1 MDAGRIEQILNN
13 LLSNGL
19 RYTPEGGS
27 LALQLAVKQRQA
39 ELSLSDSGPGIPPE
53 ALPQL
58 FERFFRVDRA
68 RSRQQGGTG
77 LGLAIARQLALAHG
91 GDLKAANRP
100 EGGAV
105 FTFVFHYK
113 NEVCFLNKWGVG
125 FNFVVA
131 AHKIEPTSPL
141 YSFAPR

>member
-1 MDAGRIEQILNN
+1 MDAGRVEQILNN

-19 RYTPEGGS
+19 RYTPPGGT
-27 LALQLAVKQRQA
+27 LTLRLAVSHEQA
-39 ELSLSDSGPGIPPE
+39 KIMMSDTGPGIPPE

-58 FERFFRVDRA
+58 FERFYRVDRA

-91 GDLKAANRP
+91 GDLSAANRP

-105 FTFVFHYK
+105 FT
-113 NEVCFLNKWGVG
+113 L
-125 FNFVVA
+125 
-131 AHKIEPTSPL
+131 SLPL
-141 YSFAPR
+141 ASQRRPNGH